1 MQIDKETLER
11 IQDKNRKS
19 SRRQDSKQHCQK
31 ILQGIGRYDD
41 NTAKRAI
48 WELVQ
53 NAKDLSER
61 CKIVI
66 ELNSSQLVFKHNG
79 ECFDYDSLT
88 SLIKQVSSADK
99 EDEDKTGQFGTGFMT
114 THKYSRKLTIRGSYQ
129 ITDDLYVDMGDFKID
144 RSSNNLPE
152 MMAAMDGQLD
162 AVDKLLEKDATKL
175 KEEWTTFIYE
185 LEAEEQ
191 KAAVCEGLES
201 ALLLMPYVMVINEKI
216 EECTIYME
224 GRNTRFTRLSQNN
237 VGDGLKVKTI
247 LKNEERIDIYY
258 LQSKDLQDIVILPLK
273 SLKEAIRMDGIPKW
287 FISFPL
293 LGTENYGMNY
303 IFHSSRL
310 YPTEPRDMIVVP
322 DGNREHQYKIDQNVK
337 VTEEMC
343 NMLFDYL
350 YNHAANIKNSI
361 HLAPIGIRKPD
372 SKAETMAYYEK
383 RHRTWVDVFVNI
395 PLVESTSGHIRISET
410 DKVKV
415 LDHEIVEFL
424 KQEGNDR
431 YVDVIYEY
439 ASKVSLLPAKN
450 ELLEWSDIVYEW
462 NSERKDWC
470 VTIEEIVARITEK
483 GENLLDFLNYLR
495 DSKQERYFIT
505 KAIIPNREGVL
516 KTKENLRNGKDIKSE
531 LYNVCKPLVPWFTDM
546 LVDERYNEITD
557 FTEFGR
563 DDLKTALARF
573 VEEEGKKEHPFEG
586 HFDDMLKFC
595 LVIPTN
601 NTNTDRCNAMRVI
614 CRRYHIEYANTI
626 VQHLGDPDKEQLMYR
641 TIFEALI
648 RYIFRH
654 IEQDDK
660 DGLWFQNE
668 DNAVF
673 LYNLLYALS
682 NTEKPTYYQ
691 TKVMPDYAIF
701 PNRNGKLCKHN
712 SLKKL
717 IQEVGHPHENVDADD
732 LCRYYYDVLNKDLK
746 EGWVKAEYDSFQ
758 NFEEDRLKGHATELD
773 EELQRHQYR
782 PKATIEII
790 THLDCE
796 SSLWK
801 YWFPNI
807 DNNKAKIFLERING
821 EEERKHIYSVV
832 KTDSNT
838 LKACAELCE
847 SENRS
852 QLIKKLHELIE
863 QEKARNARMNHLSII
878 GKHIEEALKENIEKG
893 LVSVDIK
900 NKETD
905 CQVEDIQNG
914 QDIVVYLTD
923 GEEFKP
929 VFFVE
934 VKSKWNFD
942 EPAHMSTNQ
951 IRQAAKHPD
960 EYALCCVDLR
970 PYKDKDLLSLTNE
983 EIIEST
989 KVKMRI
995 GYELQP
1001 LVANII
1007 EADGKSEDVQ
1017 IKISDYRSNMGA
1029 KVFVQGDD
1037 FDIFIT
1043 HIKNLIN
1050 SRLSQ

>member
-11 IQDKNRKS
+11 IQDVNRKS

-41 NTAKRAI
+41 NTSKRAI

-53 NAKDLSER
+53 NAKDLSEQ
-61 CKIVI
+61 CKIII
-66 ELNSSQLVFKHNG
+66 ELNRNQLVFKHNG
-79 ECFDYDSLT
+79 EAFDYDSLT
-88 SLIKQVSSADK
+88 SLVKQVSSADK
-99 EDEDKTGQFGTGFMT
+99 EDEVKTGQFGTGFMT
-114 THKYSRKLTIRGSYQ
+114 THKYSRKLTIRGSYR
-129 ITDDLYVDMGDFKID
+129 ITDDLYVDMGDFQID
-144 RSSNNLPE
+144 RSSNNLQE
-152 MMAAMDGQLD
+152 MMAAIDEQLD
-162 AVDKLLEKDATKL
+162 AVDKLLEKDASNE

-191 KAAVCEGLES
+191 MVAVYEGVES
-201 ALLLMPYVMVINEKI
+201 ALLLMPYVMAINDKI
-216 EECTIYME
+216 EECSIYTE
-224 GRNTRFTRLSQNN
+224 DGNTCFTRLSQDN

-247 LKNEERIDIYY
+247 LKNDEKIDIYY
-258 LQSKDLQDIVILPLK
+258 LQSKDLRDIVILPLK
-273 SLKEAIRMDGIPKW
+273 TPREAIRLDGIPKW

-293 LGTENYGMNY
+293 LGTEDYGMNY
-303 IFHSSRL
+303 IFHSTRL
-310 YPTEPRDMIVVP
+310 YPTEPRDLIVLP

-337 VTEEMC
+337 VTGEMC
-343 NMLFDYL
+343 KMLFDYL
-350 YNHAANIKNSI
+350 RNHAANIKNSI
-361 HLAPIGIRKPD
+361 HLAPVSIRKLD

-383 RHRTWVDVFVNI
+383 MHRTWVDVFVNI
-395 PLVESTSGHIRISET
+395 PLVESASGHIRISET

-483 GENLLDFLNYLR
+483 GENLLDFLYYLR

-546 LVDERYNEITD
+546 LVDERYNGITD

-573 VEEEGKKEHPFEG
+573 VDEEEKKEHPFEE
-586 HFDDMLKFC
+586 HFGDMLKFC

-654 IEQDDK
+654 IEQEDK

-673 LYNLLYALS
+673 LFNLLNALS

-712 SLKKL
+712 CLKKL
-717 IQEVGHPHENVDADD
+717 IEEVGHPQKTEDVDN
-732 LCRYYYDVLNKDLK
+732 LCNYYYEVLNKDLK
-746 EGWVKAEYDSFQ
+746 DCWVKAEYDSFL
-758 NFEEDRLKGHATELD
+758 NFDEDRLKGHALD
-773 EELQRHQYR
+773 LEEELRKQEYH
-782 PKATIEII
+782 PNATIEII
-790 THLDCE
+790 SHLD
-796 SSLWK
+796 SDSVLWK

-807 DNNKAKIFLERING
+807 NSNKANIFLDRISG

-832 KTDSNT
+832 KTDSDT

-852 QLIKKLHELIE
+852 MLIAKLHELIE
-863 QEKARNARMNHLSII
+863 QEKARNARMNHLLII
-878 GKHIEEALKENIEKG
+878 GKHIEEALKDNIEKG
-893 LVSVDIK
+893 IVAVDIFDK
-900 NKETD
+900 NTD
-905 CQVEDIQNG
+905 LLVDDIQNG
-914 QDIVVYLTD
+914 QDIVVHIKD
-923 GEEFKP
+923 GDNLKP

-951 IRQAAKHPD
+951 IKQAAKHPD

-970 PYKDKDLLSLTNE
+970 PYKDKDLLSLSDD
-983 EIIEST
+983 EIIGST

-1007 EADGKSEDVQ
+1007 EADAKSEDEQ

-1029 KVFVQGDD
+1029 RVFERGEP
-1037 FDIFIT
+1037 FDKLISFI
-1043 HIKNLIN
+1043 KEVVE
-1050 SRLSQ
+1050 SQIL

>member
-129 ITDDLYVDMGDFKID
+129 ITDDLYVDTGDFKID
-144 RSSNNLPE
+144 RSSNKLPE

-162 AVDKLLEKDATKL
+162 AVDKLLEKDASNE

-216 EECTIYME
+216 EECTIYKE

-237 VGDGLKVKTI
+237 VGDGFKVKTI

-273 SLKEAIRMDGIPKW
+273 SLTEAIRLDGIPKW

-395 PLVESTSGHIRISET
+395 PLVESASGHIRISET

-462 NSERKDWC
+462 NSESKDWC
-470 VTIEEIVARITEK
+470 VTIEEIVARVTEK
-483 GENLLDFLNYLR
+483 GENLLDFLSYLR
-495 DSKQERYFIT
+495 DSKQEHYFIT

-516 KTKENLRNGKDIKSE
+516 KTKEYLRNGKDVPEE
-531 LYNVCKPLVPWFTDM
+531 LYNVCKPLIPGFTEM

-557 FTEFGR
+557 FTDFGR
-563 DDLKTALARF
+563 DDLKTALSRF
-573 VEEEGKKEHPFEG
+573 VDEEEKKEHPFEE
-586 HFDDMLKFC
+586 HFDDMLKFS

-601 NTNTDRCNAMRVI
+601 STNTDRCNAMKVI
-614 CRRYHIEYANTI
+614 CRRHQVEYANII

-648 RYIFRH
+648 RYIFRQ

-712 SLKKL
+712 CLKKL
-717 IQEVGHPHENVDADD
+717 IEEVEHPQKTEDVDN
-732 LCRYYYDVLNKDLK
+732 LCNYYYEVLNKDLK
-746 EGWVKAEYDSFQ
+746 DCWVKAEYDSFL
-758 NFEEDRLKGHATELD
+758 NFDEDRLKGHALD
-773 EELQRHQYR
+773 LEEELRKQEYH
-782 PKATIEII
+782 PNATIEII
-790 THLDCE
+790 SHLD
-796 SSLWK
+796 SDSVLWK

-807 DNNKAKIFLERING
+807 NSNKANIFLDRISG

-832 KTDSNT
+832 KTDSDT

-852 QLIKKLHELIE
+852 MLIAKLHELIE
-863 QEKARNARMNHLSII
+863 QEKTRDARMNHLLII
-878 GKHIEEALKENIEKG
+878 GKHIEEALKDNIEKG
-893 LVSVDIK
+893 IVAVDIFDK
-900 NKETD
+900 NTYLLVD
-905 CQVEDIQNG
+905 DIQNG
-914 QDIVVYLTD
+914 QDIVVHIKD
-923 GEEFKP
+923 GDNLKP

-951 IRQAAKHPD
+951 IKQAAKHPD

-970 PYKDKDLLSLTNE
+970 PYKDEDLLSLSDD
-983 EIIEST
+983 EIISST
-989 KVKMRI
+989 KVKMQI
-995 GYELQP
+995 GHELQP
-1001 LVANII
+1001 LVAKII
-1007 EADGKSEDVQ
+1007 EADAKSEDEQ

-1029 KVFVQGDD
+1029 RVFERGEP
-1037 FDIFIT
+1037 FDKLISFI
-1043 HIKNLIN
+1043 KEVVE
-1050 SRLSQ
+1050 SQIL

>member
-1 MQIDKETLER
+1 MQIDKETLKR
-11 IQDKNRKS
+11 IQDENRIS

-31 ILQGIGRYDD
+31 ILQGIGKYDD

-53 NAKDLSER
+53 NAKDLSEQ
-61 CKIVI
+61 CKIII
-66 ELNSSQLVFKHNG
+66 ELNSNQLVFKHNG
-79 ECFDYDSLT
+79 EAFDYDSLT

-99 EDEDKTGQFGTGFMT
+99 EDEVKTGQFGTGFMT
-114 THKYSRKLTIRGSYQ
+114 THKYSRKLTIRGSYRV
-129 ITDDLYVDMGDFKID
+129 TDDLYVDMGDFQID
-144 RSSNNLPE
+144 RSSNNLQE
-152 MMAAMDGQLD
+152 MMAAMDVQLD
-162 AVDKLLEKDATKL
+162 AVDKLLEKDATREKD
-175 KEEWTTFIYE
+175 EWTTFIYE

-201 ALLLMPYVMVINEKI
+201 ALLLMPYVMVINDKI
-216 EECTIYME
+216 EECSIYTE
-224 GRNTRFTRLSQNN
+224 NGNTCFTRQSQDN

-247 LKNEERIDIYY
+247 LKNGEKIDIYF
-258 LQSKDLQDIVILPLK
+258 LQSEDLQDIVILPLK
-273 SLKEAIRMDGIPKW
+273 TPREAIRLDGIPKW

-293 LGTENYGMNY
+293 LGTEDYGINY
-303 IFHSSRL
+303 IFHSTRL
-310 YPTEPRDMIVVP
+310 YPTEPRDLIVLP

-343 NMLFDYL
+343 QMLFDYL
-350 YNHAANIKNSI
+350 RSHAANIKNSI
-361 HLAPIGIRKPD
+361 HLAPVSIRKHD
-372 SKAETMAYYEK
+372 SKAETMSYYEEM
-383 RHRTWVDVFVNI
+383 HRKWVDVFVNI
-395 PLVESTSGHIRISET
+395 PLVESDSGHICISET

-424 KQEGNDR
+424 KQEEKDR
-431 YVDVIYEY
+431 YLDVIYDY
-439 ASKVSLLPAKN
+439 ASKVSRLPAKE
-450 ELLEWSDIVYEW
+450 ELQEWSEIVYEW
-462 NSERKDWC
+462 DNERKDWC
-470 VTIEEIVARITEK
+470 VTIEEIVASITEK
-483 GENLLDFLNYLR
+483 GDNLLDFLRYLR

-516 KTKENLRNGKDIKSE
+516 KTKENLRNGKDIPEE
-531 LYNVCKPLVPWFTDM
+531 LYNVCKPIVPGFTDM

-557 FTEFGR
+557 FSEFGR
-563 DDLKTALARF
+563 DDLKTALSRF
-573 VEEEGKKEHPFEG
+573 VEEEEKKANPFEE

-601 NTNTDRCNAMRVI
+601 NTNIDRCNAMRVI
-614 CRRYHIEYANTI
+614 CRRCQVEYANVV

-654 IEQDDK
+654 IEQEDK

-668 DNAVF
+668 DNAV
-673 LYNLLYALS
+673 YIYDLLKALS
-682 NTEKPTYYQ
+682 DAAKPTYYQ

-712 SLKKL
+712 CLKKL
-717 IQEVGHPHENVDADD
+717 IQEMGHPHETADVEN
-732 LCRYYYDVLNKDLK
+732 LCSYYYEVLNKDLK
-746 EGWVKAEYDSFQ
+746 DGWVKAEYDSFQ
-758 NFEEDRLKGHATELD
+758 NFEEDRLKGHAAELD
-773 EELQRHQYR
+773 EELQKHKYR
-782 PKATIEII
+782 PNATIEII
-790 THLDCE
+790 THLDRE

-832 KTDSNT
+832 KTDSDT

-852 QLIKKLHELIE
+852 QLIAKLHELIE
-863 QEKARNARMNHLSII
+863 QEKARDARMNHLLII
-878 GKHIEEALKENIEKG
+878 GKHIEEALKDNIEKG
-893 LVSVDIK
+893 LVAVDILKKK
-900 NKETD
+900 ND
-905 CQVEDIQNG
+905 LVVDDIQNG
-914 QDIVVYLTD
+914 QDIVVHIKD
-923 GEEFKP
+923 GDNLKP
-929 VFFVE
+929 IFFVE

-951 IRQAAKHPD
+951 IKQAAKHPD

-970 PYKDKDLLSLTNE
+970 PYKDKDLRSLTDE
-983 EIIEST
+983 EIIGST

-995 GYELQP
+995 GHELQP
-1001 LVANII
+1001 LVAKII
-1007 EADGKSEDVQ
+1007 EADGKSEDEQ

-1029 KVFVQGDD
+1029 KVFERGDD
-1037 FDIFIT
+1037 FEKLISFIKEVVET
-1043 HIKNLIN
+1043 QI
-1050 SRLSQ
+1050 S

>member
-11 IQDKNRKS
+11 IQDENRKS

-41 NTAKRAI
+41 NTAKRSI

-53 NAKDLSER
+53 NAKDLSEQ
-61 CKIVI
+61 CKIII
-66 ELNSSQLVFKHNG
+66 ELNSNQLVFKHNG
-79 ECFDYDSLT
+79 EAFDYDSLT

-99 EDEDKTGQFGTGFMT
+99 EDENKTGQFGTGFMT
-114 THKYSRKLTIRGSYQ
+114 THKYSRKLTIRGSYR
-129 ITDDLYVDMGDFKID
+129 ITDDLYVNMGDFQID
-144 RSSNNLPE
+144 RSSNNLQE
-152 MMAAMDGQLD
+152 MMAAMDEQLD
-162 AVDKLLEKDATKL
+162 AVDKLLERDVAKD

-191 KAAVCEGLES
+191 KAAVHEGIES
-201 ALLLMPYVMVINEKI
+201 ALLLMPYVMVTNEKI
-216 EECTIYME
+216 EECTICTE
-224 GRNTRFTRLSQNN
+224 DGNTRFTRLCQNTL
-237 VGDGLKVKTI
+237 GDGLKVKTI
-247 LKNEERIDIYY
+247 LKNDERIDIYY
-258 LQSKDLQDIVILPLK
+258 LQSEDLQDIVILPLK
-273 SLKEAIRMDGIPKW
+273 TPKEAIRLDGIPKW

-293 LGTENYGMNY
+293 LGTEDYGMNY

-310 YPTEPRDMIVVP
+310 YPTEPRDLIVLP

-343 NMLFDYL
+343 KMLFDYL
-350 YNHAANIKNSI
+350 RNHAANINNSI
-361 HLAPIGIRKPD
+361 HLASVSIRKPD
-372 SKAETMAYYEK
+372 SKAESMAYYEK
-383 RHRTWVDVFVNI
+383 RHLAWVDVFVNI
-395 PLVESTSGHIRISET
+395 PLVETDSGHICISET

-424 KQEGNDR
+424 KQDKNDR
-431 YVDVIYEY
+431 YLDVIYDY
-439 ASKVSLLPAKN
+439 ASKVSHLPAKE
-450 ELLEWSDIVYEW
+450 ELLEWSEIVNEW
-462 NSERKDWC
+462 DSERKDWC
-470 VTIEEIVARITEK
+470 VTIEEIVANITEK
-483 GENLLDFLNYLR
+483 GENLLDFLRYLR

-516 KTKENLRNGKDIKSE
+516 KTKENLRNGKDITSE
-531 LYNVCKPLVPWFTDM
+531 LYNVCKPLVSWFTEM

-563 DDLKTALARF
+563 DDLKSALSRF
-573 VEEEGKKEHPFEG
+573 VEEEEKKEHPFEEY
-586 HFDDMLKFC
+586 FDDMLKFC

-601 NTNTDRCNAMRVI
+601 NTNTDRCNAMKVI
-614 CRRYHIEYANTI
+614 CRRYHVEYANVI

-654 IEQDDK
+654 IEQEDK
-660 DGLWFQNE
+660 DGQWFHNE

-673 LYNLLYALS
+673 LYNLMSALS
-682 NTEKPTYYQ
+682 DAAKPTFYQ

-712 SLKKL
+712 CLKKL
-717 IQEVGHPHENVDADD
+717 IPEVGHLQKTEDVDN
-732 LCRYYYDVLNKDLK
+732 LCNYYYEVLNKDLK
-746 EGWVKAEYDSFQ
+746 DCWVKAEYDSFL
-758 NFEEDRLKGHATELD
+758 NFDEDRLKGHATELD

-782 PKATIEII
+782 PNATIEII
-790 THLDCE
+790 THLDSE
-796 SSLWK
+796 STLWK

-832 KTDSNT
+832 KTDSDT

-852 QLIKKLHELIE
+852 QLIAKLHELIE
-863 QEKARNARMNHLSII
+863 QEKARDARMNHLLII
-878 GKHIEEALKENIEKG
+878 GKHIEEALKDNIEKG
-893 LVSVDIK
+893 IVAVDILK
-900 NKETD
+900 KTND
-905 CQVEDIQNG
+905 IVVDDIQNG
-914 QDIVVYLTD
+914 QDIIVHIKD
-923 GEEFKP
+923 GEVLKP

-970 PYKDKDLLSLTNE
+970 PYKDEDLLSLSDD
-983 EIIEST
+983 EIIDCT

-1001 LVANII
+1001 LVAKII
-1007 EADGKSEDVQ
+1007 EADGKSEDEQ

-1029 KVFVQGDD
+1029 RVFERGEP
-1037 FDIFIT
+1037 FCTLIT
-1043 HIKNLIN
+1043 SIKGMIN